1 MNAFLPPLRRHRW
14 ILKTQYTCGGTND
27 LGAPLTERVW
37 LAVATLLALVVAV
50 VALTLSVGSAG
61 PSTAAVLRKVRSAPS
76 LIASTAKAVYVNEYS
91 TVREQDGYVVI
102 NYRINGVFNPRTN
115 AFKVTFTPRYPGEHL
130 ASFTYSSDGSLVYLP
145 CDPNFRLIGKPPC
158 IAYPAQGGGRSDWLA
173 LTYLREAQRP
183 VTRLG
188 ERTIGSR
195 ETTGYGLT
203 VPISADAIGALP
215 FGTLSGP
222 GGINSSKNFRVDVWS
237 DTRGLIR
244 QLDLMYKYEET
255 SAAPPKPLTIADE
268 ERLSY
273 GASTPRLSVPNRQTV
288 LVASNETG
296 GVPACE
302 ELRRLPGQ
310 MLPEWNTAL
319 WVIQPGRLKLRGGI
333 GSRDTAST
341 ETAVADR
348 AQDHRRAACLLDAVL
363 PHSWVALSASKERPV
378 RVPTSPRSRE
388 RSNAARNPTVTIS

>member
-1 MNAFLPPLRRHRW
+1 MTSTHHVDEQTLIAMAMTARRSNPHIDQCEVCRNDLELWRGIAEAAQFSVASARPPRDDLGERILSSIEESPVDSQNAIHLRRDQRPRRPAHR
-14 ILKTQYTCGGTND
+14 T
-27 LGAPLTERVW
+27 RW

-61 PSTAAVLRKVRSAPS
+61 PSTAAVLRKIRSAPS

-145 CDPNFRLIGKPPC
+145 CDPNFRLIGKPLC
-158 IAYPAQGGGRSDWLA
+158 IAYPAQGGGRSDWLE

-255 SAAPPKPLTIADE
+255 SAAPPKPLTITDE

-273 GASTPRLSVPNRQTV
+273 GESTPRLSVPNRQTV
-288 LVASNETG
+288 LVASNETAAYQLVRRYGDYLGKCFQSGTPLCGSSSQG
-296 GVPACE
+296 G
-302 ELRRLPGQ
+302 
-310 MLPEWNTAL
+310 
-319 WVIQPGRLKLRGGI
+319 
-333 GSRDTAST
+333 
-341 ETAVADR
+341 
-348 AQDHRRAACLLDAVL
+348 
-363 PHSWVALSASKERPV
+363 
-378 RVPTSPRSRE
+378 
-388 RSNAARNPTVTIS
+388 